1 MFGLQQLI
9 EVPPHVTCS
18 NSIIIDHIL
27 VSFSNRVLQQGVIDV
42 GLSDHQ
48 IIYCTRKISRIKR
61 GTHKQIRYRSLKKYS
76 ADVYEEALG
85 RVDFPNYHNF
95 ENINDAYSR
104 FMQKFM
110 WVNDLVAPIKSR
122 RIKQNSQE
130 WFDGEVAEKIRVRY
144 KLFKKFKKSKLHI
157 DK

>member
-1 MFGLQQLI
+1 
-9 EVPPHVTCS
+9 
-18 NSIIIDHIL
+18 
-27 VSFSNRVLQQGVIDV
+27 
-42 GLSDHQ
+42 
-48 IIYCTRKISRIKR
+48 
-61 GTHKQIRYRSLKKYS
+61 
-76 ADVYEEALG
+76 
-85 RVDFPNYHNF
+85 
-95 ENINDAYSR
+95 
-104 FMQKFM
+104 M